1 MLFLMLLAIL
11 CFFLYSI
18 EENYILEVFFMKKLV
33 AIAVA
38 LFTMVASVSAYEWKD
53 CWQNYGGGIKENQF
67 IVNVGAG
74 INSAMFDGHD
84 FFCPPIEA
92 SVEYTKKIWVLPFGF
107 GGFFAYDGYLDKW
120 TQNYVEY
127 AVAENNLYFGG
138 LIKYHAQL
146 PVENLDV
153 YARTYLGAKVNMWEV
168 DNNYDDKKS
177 SDTKTYFYSEWGLGA
192 TWYFSDFFGVNVELG
207 YPTIVKAGVSLKF

>member
-1 MLFLMLLAIL
+1 
-11 CFFLYSI
+11 
-18 EENYILEVFFMKKLV
+18 MKKLV

-74 INSAMFDGHD
+74 INSNMFKGYTSV
-84 FFCPPIEA
+84 FPPIEA

-107 GGFFAYDGYLDKW
+107 GGFFAYDGYVDKW
-120 TQNYVEY
+120 KSDGSDF

-146 PVENLDV
+146 PVDNLDV
-153 YARTYLGAKVNMWEV
+153 YARTYLGAKVNMWESA
-168 DNNYDDKKS
+168 NNLYNTKS
-177 SDTKTYFYSEWGLGA
+177 ESTKTYFYSEWGLGA

-207 YPTIVKAGVSLKF
+207 YPTIIKAGVSLKF

>member
-1 MLFLMLLAIL
+1 
-11 CFFLYSI
+11 
-18 EENYILEVFFMKKLV
+18 MKKLV

-38 LFTMVASVSAYEWKD
+38 LFTMVASVSAYEWNV

-74 INSAMFDGHD
+74 INSNMFNGYTSV
-84 FFCPPIEA
+84 FPPIEA

-107 GGFFAYDGYLDKW
+107 GGFFAYDGYANKEKRDGW
-120 TQNYVEY
+120 DY

-146 PVENLDV
+146 PVDNLDV
-153 YARTYLGAKVNMWEV
+153 YARTYLGAKVNMWESA
-168 DNNYDDKKS
+168 NNLYNTKS
-177 SDTKTYFYSEWGLGA
+177 ESTKTYFYSEWGLGA

>member
-1 MLFLMLLAIL
+1 
-11 CFFLYSI
+11 
-18 EENYILEVFFMKKLV
+18 MKKLV

-74 INSAMFDGHD
+74 INSNMFKGYTSV
-84 FFCPPIEA
+84 FPPIEV

-107 GGFFAYDGYLDKW
+107 GGFFAYDGYVDKW
-120 TQNYVEY
+120 KSDGWDF

-146 PVENLDV
+146 PVDNLDV
-153 YARTYLGAKVNMWEV
+153 YARTYLGAKVNMWES
-168 DNNYDDKKS
+168 DNNLYNTKS
-177 SDTKTYFYSEWGLGA
+177 ESTNTYFYSEWGLGA

-207 YPTIVKAGVSLKF
+207 YPTIIKAGVSLKF

>member
-74 INSAMFDGHD
+74 INSNMFKGYTSV
-84 FFCPPIEA
+84 FPPIEV

-153 YARTYLGAKVNMWEV
+153 YARTYLGAKVNMWESV
-168 DNNYDDKKS
+168 NNVEDKKS
-177 SDTKTYFYSEWGLGA
+177 EPPKTYFYSEWGLGA

>member
-1 MLFLMLLAIL
+1 MLFLILLAIL

-74 INSAMFDGHD
+74 INSNMFKGYTSV
-84 FFCPPIEA
+84 FPPIEA

-120 TQNYVEY
+120 TQNSVEY

-153 YARTYLGAKVNMWEV
+153 YARTYLGAKVNMLESV
-168 DNNYDDKKS
+168 NNLEDKKS
-177 SDTKTYFYSEWGLGA
+177 EPPKTYFYSEWGLGA

-207 YPTIVKAGVSLKF
+207 YPTIIKAGVSLKF

>member
-1 MLFLMLLAIL
+1 
-11 CFFLYSI
+11 
-18 EENYILEVFFMKKLV
+18 MKKLV
-33 AIAVA
+33 VIAVA

-74 INSAMFDGHD
+74 INSNMFKGYTSV
-84 FFCPPIEA
+84 FPPIEA

-120 TQNYVEY
+120 TQNSVEY

-153 YARTYLGAKVNMWEV
+153 YARTYLGAKVNMLESV
-168 DNNYDDKKS
+168 NNLEDKKS
-177 SDTKTYFYSEWGLGA
+177 EPPKTYFYSEWGLGA

-207 YPTIVKAGVSLKF
+207 YPTIIKAGVSLKF

>member
-1 MLFLMLLAIL
+1 
-11 CFFLYSI
+11 
-18 EENYILEVFFMKKLV
+18 MKKLV

-53 CWQNYGGGIKENQF
+53 AWQNYGGGIKENQF

-74 INSAMFDGHD
+74 INSNMFNGYTSV
-84 FFCPPIEA
+84 FPPIEV

-107 GGFFAYDGYLDKW
+107 GGFFAYDGYSNKE
-120 TQNYVEY
+120 TIYGYEY
-127 AVAENNLYFGG
+127 ATAENNIYFGG

-146 PVENLDV
+146 PVDNLDV
-153 YARTYLGAKVNMWEV
+153 YARTYLGAKVNMWESN
-168 DNNYDDKKS
+168 NNYN
-177 SDTKTYFYSEWGLGA
+177 DTKSEKTNTYFYSEWGIGA
-192 TWYFSDFFGVNVELG
+192 TWYFSDLFGVNVELG

>member
-1 MLFLMLLAIL
+1 
-11 CFFLYSI
+11 
-18 EENYILEVFFMKKLV
+18 MKKLV

-74 INSAMFDGHD
+74 INSNMFKGYTSV
-84 FFCPPIEA
+84 FPPIEV

-120 TQNYVEY
+120 TQNSVEY

-153 YARTYLGAKVNMWEV
+153 YARTYLGAKVNMLESV
-168 DNNYDDKKS
+168 NNLEDKKS
-177 SDTKTYFYSEWGLGA
+177 EPPKTYFYSEWGLGA

-207 YPTIVKAGVSLKF
+207 YPTIIKAGVSLKF

>member
-1 MLFLMLLAIL
+1 
-11 CFFLYSI
+11 
-18 EENYILEVFFMKKLV
+18 MKKLV
-33 AIAVA
+33 VIAVA

-74 INSAMFDGHD
+74 INSNMFKGYTSV
-84 FFCPPIEA
+84 FPPIEA

-120 TQNYVEY
+120 TQNSVEY

-153 YARTYLGAKVNMWEV
+153 YARTYLGAKVNMLESV
-168 DNNYDDKKS
+168 NNLEDKKS
-177 SDTKTYFYSEWGLGA
+177 EPPKTYFYSEWGLGA

>member
-1 MLFLMLLAIL
+1 
-11 CFFLYSI
+11 
-18 EENYILEVFFMKKLV
+18 MKKLV

-74 INSAMFDGHD
+74 INSNMFKGYTSV
-84 FFCPPIEA
+84 FPPIEV

-107 GGFFAYDGYLDKW
+107 GGFFAYDGYVDKW
-120 TQNYVEY
+120 KSDGWDY

-138 LIKYHAQL
+138 LIKYHAQI
-146 PVENLDV
+146 PVDNLDV
-153 YARTYLGAKVNMWEV
+153 YGRTCLGAKVNMCES
-168 DNNYDDKKS
+168 DNNLYNKKS
-177 SDTKTYFYSEWGLGA
+177 ESTKTNFYSEWGLGA